1 MNFTFIWKKKKK
13 IKKLTLNWHSVLY
26 SHSPIYYFARI
37 CIYVFCL
44 LSSQSIKLFGLTV
57 IYVAKIKHTFSPR
70 FILARKKRNQ
80 MQNCMLVVIVYVC
93 CVCVFSVVATSQLV
107 DSNMLKAF
115 LFFFILML
123 PYSSLKCWPNQCLH
137 LWTFPVNGHRFLLNI
152 THTNW
157 HKICKIFGLFQQRAR
172 CKKIIISNKWSN
184 WREKPITKKKT
195 ENETVKWFVLSV
207 ST

>member
-1 MNFTFIWKKKKK
+1 MAFSTLFPFTNLLFCAYMHVCILPSFLPIDKTFWFNCYLCSKNKAHVFSSFYFGPEKKKSNA
-13 IKKLTLNWHSVLY
+13 KLHARCDSIRVL
-26 SHSPIYYFARI
+26 
-37 CIYVFCL
+37 
-44 LSSQSIKLFGLTV
+44 
-57 IYVAKIKHTFSPR
+57 
-70 FILARKKRNQ
+70 
-80 MQNCMLVVIVYVC
+80 